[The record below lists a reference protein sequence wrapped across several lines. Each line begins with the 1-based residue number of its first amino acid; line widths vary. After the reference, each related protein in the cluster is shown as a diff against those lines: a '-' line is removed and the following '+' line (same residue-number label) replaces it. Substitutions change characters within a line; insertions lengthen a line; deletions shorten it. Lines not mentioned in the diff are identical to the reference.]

1 MANYG
6 IYLSVNDGQQGF
18 RLPVNPSEIEIQEQG
33 QGSTHNIINLGEINV
48 IKEPKLSEI
57 TFESFF
63 PAQPYPFVVGEE
75 LLTPASYVDMITSWM
90 RNKQIA
96 RLIMTDGAVDINML
110 VSIED
115 FTWREVGGAV
125 GDIEYELTLKRYVHY
140 APKQVQIKVQ
150 QAQQKAVAQKKQTR
164 PQTKPQPK
172 VHVLKKG
179 ETLWALAQKYL
190 GSGTRWREIANLNG
204 IKDSQVRRLPI
215 GLKVKIPV
223 A

>member
-18 RLPVNPSEIEIQEQG
+18 RLPVNPPEIEIQEQG

-48 IKEPKLSEI
+48 IKEPKLAEI
-57 TFESFF
+57 AFESFF
-63 PAQPYPFVVGEE
+63 PAQRYPFVVVEE

-115 FTWREVGGAV
+115 FAWREVGGAV

-172 VHVLKKG
+172 IHVLKKG
-179 ETLWALAQKYL
+179 ETLWGLAQKYL

>member
-1 MANYG
+1 MADYG
-6 IYLSVNDGQQGF
+6 IYLSVNDGKQGF
-18 RLPVNPSEIEIQEQG
+18 RLPVNPPEIEIEEQG
-33 QGSTHNIINLGEINV
+33 QGNTHNIISLGEINV
-48 IKEPKLSEI
+48 IKEPRLSEI
-57 TFESFF
+57 SFESFF
-63 PAQPYPFVVGEE
+63 PAQRYPFVVGDEV
-75 LLTPASYVDMITSWM
+75 LSPSSYVDMITTWM
-90 RNKQIA
+90 RQKQIA
-96 RLIMTDGAVDINML
+96 RLIMTNGAVDINML
-110 VSIED
+110 VSIEG

-150 QAQQKAVAQKKQTR
+150 QAQQKAVVQKKPAR

-172 VHVLKKG
+172 IHVLKKG

-204 IKDSQVRRLPI
+204 IKDSQVTRLPI

>member
-1 MANYG
+1 MADYG
-6 IYLSVNDGQQGF
+6 IYLSINDGQQGF
-18 RLPVNPSEIEIQEQG
+18 RLPVNPPEIEIQEQG
-33 QGSTHNIINLGEINV
+33 QGNTYNIISLGEINV
-48 IKEPKLSEI
+48 IKEPKLAEI

-115 FTWREVGGAV
+115 FAWREVGGAV

-150 QAQQKAVAQKKQTR
+150 QSQQKAVAQKKQTR
-164 PQTKPQPK
+164 PQTKPQLK
-172 VHVLKKG
+172 IHVLKKG
-179 ETLWALAQKYL
+179 ETLWGLAKRYL

>member
-1 MANYG
+1 
-6 IYLSVNDGQQGF
+6 
-18 RLPVNPSEIEIQEQG
+18 
-33 QGSTHNIINLGEINV
+33 
-48 IKEPKLSEI
+48 
-57 TFESFF
+57 
-63 PAQPYPFVVGEE
+63 
-75 LLTPASYVDMITSWM
+75 
-90 RNKQIA
+90 
-96 RLIMTDGAVDINML
+96 ML

-115 FTWREVGGAV
+115 FAWREVGGAV
-125 GDIEYELTLKRYVHY
+125 GDIEYELTLKRHVHY

-150 QAQQKAVAQKKQTR
+150 QSQQKAVAQKKQTR

-172 VHVLKKG
+172 IHVLKKG
-179 ETLWALAQKYL
+179 ETLWGLAKRYL

>member
-48 IKEPKLSEI
+48 IKEPKLAEI
-57 TFESFF
+57 EFESFF
-63 PAQPYPFVVGEE
+63 PAQRYPFVVGEE
-75 LLTPASYVDMITSWM
+75 LLAPARYVDMITSWM

-96 RLIMTDGAVDINML
+96 RLIITDGAVDINML

-115 FTWREVGGAV
+115 FAWREVGGAV

-172 VHVLKKG
+172 IHVLKKG
-179 ETLWALAQKYL
+179 ETLWGLAKRYL